1 MIYFNETTKEIIA
14 DVGTKVIT
22 IDATKYDRTEIAFA
36 CYCEVF
42 KDLLKEM
49 EQ

>member
-1 MIYFNETTKEIIA
+1 MIYYNEITREIIA

-22 IDATKYDRTEIAFA
+22 IDATKYDRTEIYFA
-36 CYCEVF
+36 CYSEVF
-42 KDLLKEM
+42 RDLLKEM